1 MQFVRTTVLC
11 VGLLFLGQGM
21 AQAQDA
27 RLAQQALQCAVLM
40 DTLAHADVGAP
51 DQAPRWQRAG
61 SALQDVHRK
70 TLGGAAP
77 DARAREQMLAQLQAA
92 HAQRSAA
99 LQEDVVVCGAWAEGF
114 LAQGAQVQ
122 YVPVYPKVIAP
133 ALRSQYAEVARAWLA
148 PR

>member
-1 MQFVRTTVLC
+1 MQLVRTTVLC
-11 VGLLFLGQGM
+11 IGLLFLVQSL
-21 AQAQDA
+21 ARAQDA

-51 DQAPRWQRAG
+51 DQAPRWQRA
-61 SALQDVHRK
+61 ADVLQDVHRK
-70 TLGGAAP
+70 ALGGTAP
-77 DARAREQMLAQLQAA
+77 DAGARQQVLAQLQAA

-133 ALRSQYAEVARAWLA
+133 ALRSQYADVARAWLA